1 MPMSCIT
8 INLPDDDILKLQEA
22 ARQLGVTS
30 EELIC
35 ASIDDFLNRPEE
47 SFKKA
52 LDYVLQKNAELYR
65 RLA

>member
-1 MPMSCIT
+1 MPMSFLT

-35 ASIDDFLNRPEE
+35 ASIRIC
-47 SFKKA
+47 
-52 LDYVLQKNAELYR
+52 
-65 RLA
+65 